1 MVRRLDQGGHFVV
14 SILHVFLS
22 AVNVV
27 AKLFDAHILRL
38 DLGVEIL
45 SFVLSRLDYANN
57 FVELVVL
64 VLNHVFLDLKH
75 LPVVKVS
82 GLIKFIVLPSFIPLL
97 FLLRGDRSLI
107 IFN

>member
-1 MVRRLDQGGHFVV
+1 MVRRLDQGSHFVV

-27 AKLFDAHILRL
+27 AKLFYSHILRL

-45 SFVLSRLDYANN
+45 SFVLSRLDDANN
-57 FVELVVL
+57 FVELIVL
-64 VLNHVFLDLKH
+64 VLYHVFLELKH

-82 GLIKFIVLPSFIPLL
+82 GLIKFIVLPSFVPLL
-97 FLLRGDRSLI
+97 LLLRGDRSLI
-107 IFN
+107 ILN